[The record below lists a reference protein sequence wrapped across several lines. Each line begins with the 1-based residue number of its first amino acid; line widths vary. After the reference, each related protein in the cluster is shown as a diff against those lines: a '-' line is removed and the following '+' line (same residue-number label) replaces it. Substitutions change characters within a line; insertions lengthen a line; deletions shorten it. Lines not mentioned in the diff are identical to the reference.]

1 MNIGRNAR
9 QAPSAKPMSYPSP
22 AARRRGKTK
31 AAQAPGG
38 GGRPSAATAKS
49 RRVSSNEKYP
59 ETLELDAL
67 ALAARDVLD
76 LAYENSILRREL
88 ASIRRLLRT
97 ALHDLQRTARHH
109 QAAQRA

>member
-1 MNIGRNAR
+1 MLTVVLTTDLNH
-9 QAPSAKPMSYPSP
+9 PSP

-38 GGRPSAATAKS
+38 GGRRTAATAKS
-49 RRVSSNEKYP
+49 RRVSKNEKYP

-67 ALAARDVLD
+67 TLAARDALD

-88 ASIRRLLRT
+88 ASLRRRLRT
-97 ALHDLQRTARHH
+97 ALHDLQCAIRSH
-109 QAAQRA
+109 QAAQRT